1 MKKYFAELI
10 ATFLLVFVGAGAIV
24 ADAAGGGAGL
34 IGIAVAHGLILS
46 VAVTATMNI
55 SGAHINP
62 AVTLGALTVGKIS
75 VKDALA
81 YIVFQLL
88 GAILAGFLVYSLF
101 PSAAVEAAGVGTPR
115 LGEGISA
122 MNAVA
127 LEVFATMVLVVAIYG
142 TAISPKAPTGIGGFG
157 IGLTVA
163 ALILAIGPLTGAAMN
178 PARHIGT
185 AVFAGDFHNIWI
197 YVAGPTIGAIVA
209 FRFGKYIFEDK

>member
-10 ATFLLVFVGAGAIV
+10 ATFLLVFVGAASIV

-46 VAVTATMNI
+46 IAVTATMNI

-62 AVTLGALTVGKIS
+62 AVTLGALTIGKIS
-75 VKDALA
+75 AKDAIA
-81 YIVFQLL
+81 YVVFQLL
-88 GAILAGFLVYSLF
+88 GAILAGFLVYTLF

-115 LGEGISA
+115 LGEGISP
-122 MNAVA
+122 MNALA
-127 LEVFATMVLVVAIYG
+127 LEVFATIILGLAIYG
-142 TAISPKAPTGIGGFG
+142 TAVSPKAPSGIGGFG

-163 ALILAIGPLTGAAMN
+163 ALILAIGPFTGAAMN

-185 AVFAGDFHNIWI
+185 AIFAGDFLNIWI
-197 YVAGPTIGAIVA
+197 YTTGPAIGGVIA
-209 FRFGKYIFEDK
+209 FRLGKYIFED